1 MEDKEIVNLYWQRD
15 EEAIPATAAK
25 YGSYC
30 RIIAYNFLGSAED
43 AEECVNDTWLGAWN
57 SMPAN
62 RPARL
67 APYLAKLTRWLS
79 LGRLR
84 DSRRLKRGGGETSL
98 ALEELSE
105 VLDSGMDV
113 QLQIERRELAAAIR
127 RFLAGLDEDKRQ
139 VFLARYWFMAP
150 VKEIARRFGFSESK
164 VKSMLSRTCREL
176 REKLEE
182 EHYVERRNI
191 VCHK

>member
-1 MEDKEIVNLYWQRD
+1 MDDKEIVDLYWQRNED
-15 EEAIPATAAK
+15 AIPATAAK

-30 RIIAYNFLGSAED
+30 RIVAFNILGSSED
-43 AEECVNDTWLGAWN
+43 AEECVNDTWMGAWN

-62 RPARL
+62 RPAKL

-84 DSRRLKRGGGETSL
+84 DSGRLKRGGGETSL
-98 ALEELSE
+98 ALEELGE
-105 VLDSGMDV
+105 YLDSGIDV
-113 QLQIERRELAAAIR
+113 SAQVERRELAAAIR

-150 VKEIARRFGFSESK
+150 VREIAERFGFSEAK
-164 VKSMLSRTCREL
+164 VKSMLARTCHGL
-176 REKLEE
+176 RKMLEE
-182 EHYVERRNI
+182 ENYVERKSL
-191 VCHK
+191 VCHQ